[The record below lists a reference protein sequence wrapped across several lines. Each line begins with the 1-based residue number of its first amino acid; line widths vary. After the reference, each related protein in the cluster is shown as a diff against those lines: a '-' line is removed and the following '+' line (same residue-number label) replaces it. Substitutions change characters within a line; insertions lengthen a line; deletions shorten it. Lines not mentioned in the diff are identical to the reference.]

1 VLTTDEARERLEH
14 PPREGRQLGAL
25 MARCQRAAL
34 IAPTEARRPSTRPNV
49 NRRQIRIW
57 RSFVHHPER

>member
-1 VLTTDEARERLEH
+1 
-14 PPREGRQLGAL
+14 
-25 MARCQRAAL
+25 MARCQRAGL